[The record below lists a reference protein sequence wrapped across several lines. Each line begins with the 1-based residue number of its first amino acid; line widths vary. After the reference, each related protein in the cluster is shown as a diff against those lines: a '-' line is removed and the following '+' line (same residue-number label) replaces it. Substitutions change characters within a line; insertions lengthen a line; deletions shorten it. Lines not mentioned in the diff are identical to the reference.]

1 MSELQQ
7 TPLYGF
13 HLDHGARLVPF
24 AGWEMPVQYTSI
36 LDEHRA
42 VRERAGLFDVS
53 HMGEAIVSGPQA
65 GAFLDYLL
73 PNKVASAPVGKGVY
87 SPMCRPDGGV
97 VDDLIAYRLREN
109 EFLLCIN
116 AANTQK
122 DLDWIQAQVG
132 GFDCQVEDVSP
143 NYGQLALQGP
153 KAMEILNA
161 VAKPPE
167 GKELKVKRFRLVE
180 TELADIPCLICGT
193 GYTGEGGVEIY
204 CHSGHVRQLAE
215 LIWQVGEPMG
225 LALCGLGSRDS
236 LRLEAGYP
244 LYGHEL
250 ADDISPL
257 EGGIAWTVKLDK
269 PGDFIG
275 KEALAKQAADG
286 PPRQIVFYTLDDRRI
301 ARQGAEVYAGDQK
314 VGEVV
319 SGSQSPI
326 LGCPIG
332 SALIQTG
339 VDLNEL
345 AADIRGKRYPM
356 TVKQPP
362 LHREK

>member
-1 MSELQQ
+1 MSDLKQ

-24 AGWEMPVQYTSI
+24 AGWEMPVQYTGI

-53 HMGEAIVSGPQA
+53 HMGEALVSGPQA
-65 GAFLDYLL
+65 EAFLDYLL
-73 PNKVASAPVGKGVY
+73 PNRIAGTAVGKGVY

-97 VDDLIAYRLREN
+97 VDDLIAYRLSET

-116 AANTQK
+116 ASNTDK
-122 DLDWIQAQVG
+122 DLAWINEQLG
-132 GFDCQVEDVSP
+132 DFECQVENVSD

-161 VAKPPE
+161 VAEPPE
-167 GKELKVKRFRLVE
+167 GKQLKVKRFRLLE
-180 TELADIPCLICGT
+180 MELAGIPCLICGT

-204 CHSGHVRQLAE
+204 CHTGHTRQLAE
-215 LIWQVGEPMG
+215 KIWQVGEPLG
-225 LALCGLGSRDS
+225 LALCGLGARDS

-257 EGGIAWTVKLDK
+257 EGGIGWTVKLDK

-275 KEALAKQAADG
+275 KETLVKQAAEG
-286 PPRQIVFYTLDDRRI
+286 PPRQVVFYTLSDRRI
-301 ARQGAEVYAGDQK
+301 ARQGAGVYCKDEP

-326 LGCPIG
+326 LECPIG
-332 SALIQTG
+332 SALISSN
-339 VDLNEL
+339 VNLNEL
-345 AADIRGKRYPM
+345 EADIRGKRYAM
-356 TVKQPP
+356 AVKQPP
-362 LHREK
+362 LHRT